1 MTHRRLTR
9 SKAFDRRGDVHEP
22 LRPHVHPAAHPWAA
36 LAQAAHDHAQTGTA
50 TARHTVTR
58 RTRAQ
63 AGHAAGAALPVKAG
77 QDAFAA
83 IQEIVAILEADPA
96 TDWNKVDLA
105 GLRRH
110 LVDMHEITLN
120 AEVVE
125 RDVPGGFEAR
135 VTGAG
140 RTAAAVRRIVPAHAR
155 FVGGDG
161 ALRVSVQELPDGA
174 VLIATTSDP
183 QGVVRL
189 RGLGFFGLLVGGHS
203 HQAHHLALA
212 RGGDPHAG
220 GHGHAGH

>member
-1 MTHRRLTR
+1 MHRFVLI
-9 SKAFDRRGDVHEP
+9 SILLLLA
-22 LRPHVHPAAHPWAA
+22 PAVA
-36 LAQAAHDHAQTGTA
+36 LAQAAHDHAHGGHGHGSA
-50 TARHTVTR
+50 HGHTTP
-58 RTRAQ
+58 Q
-63 AGHAAGAALPVKAG
+63 GHAGTAGAALPVEAG

-83 IQEIVAILEADPA
+83 IQEIVALLEADPT
-96 TDWNKVDLA
+96 TDWSKVDLA

-110 LVDMHEITLN
+110 LVDMHEVTLN

-161 ALRVSVQELPDGA
+161 AVRVSVQELPDGA
-174 VLIATTSDP
+174 VLTATTSDP
-183 QGVVRL
+183 QGVARL

-220 GHGHAGH
+220 HAGH